1 MTLIEII
8 RANPEA
14 TDAEIIAIAETPVY
28 RSIKRYDALFILAD
42 SLDLLKNFAAQ
53 VGQSDVAA
61 MRDIF
66 RLVNGLLGG
75 LDRLDVADMPKVAL
89 LGPAAVQAGVITQ
102 DQFDALIA
110 AGSSHAPFTPT
121 AEDIAAARPVAA
133 RINAANAANSANGV
147 ALEIAAAIN
156 QRHAAHGD
164 VDVVTLTVSVP
175 DGFTYN
181 GGEIV
186 PQE

>member
-8 RANPEA
+8 RANPDA

-28 RSIKRYDALFILAD
+28 RSIKRYDVIAILAG
-42 SLDLLKNFAAQ
+42 SLDALKQFATQ
-53 VGQSDVAA
+53 LGDHAA

-66 RLVNGLLGG
+66 RLVDGLLGG

-110 AGSSHAPFTPT
+110 AGSAHVPFTPT
-121 AEDIAAARPVAA
+121 AQEIADARLIAA
-133 RINAANAANSANGV
+133 RINAANAANAANGV

-164 VDVVTLTVSVP
+164 VNAVTLTVNVP
-175 DGFTYN
+175 EGFVYT

-186 PQE
+186 PE